1 MASELNTDIIAPETG
16 SEVTITELAS
26 SSVNI
31 TGGTVTGITDLVVA
45 DGGTGASSLTDGG
58 VLLGSGTGAI
68 TPMAVLADGEIIIGD
83 GTTDPVALAAFS
95 SSTGTLKVANGGT
108 GVATLADGG
117 LLVGNV
123 TAAIDVVA
131 AGATTDILVGGGA
144 ATAPVWTAATG
155 SGSPVRATSPSLTTP
170 LLGTPTSGVLTNCTN
185 KLILGTEQATTSGTT
200 IDFTGIPAGVKQVVV
215 SLDSVSTDG
224 TGGLEL
230 TLGTAG
236 GFVVTGYVSR
246 TIPIIATA
254 VSGADIVITD
264 AFSLGGRGAAADTH
278 IGSLVLTLK
287 DATNHDW
294 AMHGVTTRTNTI
306 AVIPLTGHCALAAE
320 LTQIRLQNASGDTF
334 DLGSINIA
342 YIS

>member
-1 MASELNTDIIAPETG
+1 MRKILFQILGIVFVSFLFLIFIMKLLDLSAEAGNQAITEFEVLTVLDDADSFVVVDDDEGDTKLKQITWSNLQLDIVKVGTIATGAWDGTDIPAT
-16 SEVTITELAS
+16 A
-26 SSVNI
+26 
-31 TGGTVTGITDLVVA
+31 
-45 DGGTGASSLTDGG
+45 GGTGASTLTDGG
-58 VLLGSGTGAI
+58 IMLGSGTGAI
-68 TPMAVLADGEIIIGD
+68 TPMAVLADGEIIVGD
-83 GTTDPVALAAFS
+83 GTTDPVALAAFTT
-95 SSTGTLKVANGGT
+95 STGTLKVANGGT

-123 TAAIDVVA
+123 AAAIDVLA
-131 AGATTDILVGGGA
+131 PGATTDILVGGGA

-200 IDFTGIPAGVKQVVV
+200 IDFTGIPAGVKQIIV

-246 TIPIIATA
+246 TIR
-254 VSGADIVITD
+254 S
-264 AFSLGGRGAAADTH
+264 
-278 IGSLVLTLK
+278 
-287 DATNHDW
+287 
-294 AMHGVTTRTNTI
+294 
-306 AVIPLTGHCALAAE
+306 E
-320 LTQIRLQNASGDTF
+320 
-334 DLGSINIA
+334 
-342 YIS
+342 